1 MNSNQIKHKVWCQY
15 ESTKKKTFLVFER
28 KHEVG
33 KVRED
38 TSRNRK
44 KKIQTKTTQKIKRK
58 ILQTRLIIN
67 ASTQKIW

>member
-1 MNSNQIKHKVWCQY
+1 
-15 ESTKKKTFLVFER
+15 LVFER